1 MKKCPFCN
9 AQIEENARFCLYCMT
24 PLEEKRLIE
33 TPKENNK
40 WWLYTLPVLALLLI
54 ACGVFIFVVEKN
66 NLSDNVSGTYSFYS
80 DNNNSVQSSSKNE
93 NSTVSDN
100 TGVGSSIDSSSETL
114 TSSNYTTTGTSSNA
128 SANEVVS
135 SDDSDSS
142 SEISTTPTTT
152 TVSYT
157 YRDAQY
163 GDDFSVGGN
172 LENCIVITGV
182 ETVSSNGEY
191 AIPEAI
197 DGKKVVAIMGLA
209 FCDDNVK
216 DTVKKVI
223 VPSTVKTI
231 WNYAFAN
238 CYNLTDIYFCGNA
251 IYTES
256 KAFAEES
263 KRNGTLTIHCSA
275 NCSDRNYRYYK
286 NSASYYGADYEEWN
300 G

>member
-9 AQIEENARFCLYCMT
+9 AQIEENARFCLFCMT
-24 PLEEKRLIE
+24 PLEEKQLIA

-40 WWLYTLPVLALLLI
+40 WWLYTLPVWVALLI
-54 ACGVFIFVVEKN
+54 ACSVFIFVEKDN
-66 NLSDNVSGTYSFYS
+66 FSDNVSSTYSFS
-80 DNNNSVQSSSKNE
+80 LGDNSSVQSSSKNE
-93 NSTVSDN
+93 NNTVSDN
-100 TGVGSSIDSSSETL
+100 TSVGSSIDSSSETL
-114 TSSNYTTTGTSSNA
+114 TSSNSTTTGTSSNA

-152 TVSYT
+152 TISYS

-286 NSASYYGADYEEWN
+286 NSASYYGANYEEWN

>member
-9 AQIEENARFCLYCMT
+9 AQIEENARFCLYCMKT
-24 PLEEKRLIE
+24 LEEKQLIE

-40 WWLYTLPVLALLLI
+40 WWLYTLPVLVALLI
-54 ACGVFIFVVEKN
+54 ACSVFIFVKN
-66 NLSDNVSGTYSFYS
+66 DNLSDNASGTYSFYS
-80 DNNNSVQSSSKNE
+80 DDNNSLQNSSKNE

-114 TSSNYTTTGTSSNA
+114 TSSNSTTTGTSSNA
-128 SANEVVS
+128 SANEEVS

-142 SEISTTPTTT
+142 SDISTTPTTT

-163 GDDFSVGGN
+163 GDDFSVSTN

-182 ETVSSNGEY
+182 ETVSLNGEY
-191 AIPEAI
+191 IIPETI
-197 DGKKVVAIMGLA
+197 NNKKVVAIMGLA

-251 IYTES
+251 IYTEA

-263 KRNGTLTIHCSA
+263 NRNGTLTIHCSA

>member
-9 AQIEENARFCLYCMT
+9 AQIDENARFCLYCMT
-24 PLEEKRLIE
+24 PLEKKQLIA
-33 TPKENNK
+33 TPKESNK
-40 WWLYTLPVLALLLI
+40 WWLYTLPVLVALLI
-54 ACGVFIFVVEKN
+54 ACSVFIFVKN
-66 NLSDNVSGTYSFYS
+66 DNLSDNVSGTYSFYS

-100 TGVGSSIDSSSETL
+100 TSVGSSIDSSSETL
-114 TSSNYTTTGTSSNA
+114 TSSNSTTTGSSSNA